1 MRKKKRPIGVDL
13 FAGAGGMTLGFEQGG
28 FDVLA
33 AVEFDPIHCA
43 THEFNFPLWSILCR
57 SMTDITAQEIRDNSA
72 IGDRE
77 IDVVFG
83 GPPCQG
89 FSLMG
94 KRALDD
100 PRNELVFHFMRLVI
114 ELKPLY
120 FVMENVPGIAQ
131 GKHRHFLSEIINNF
145 RANGYDVEENYQVLK
160 ASDYG
165 VPQTRSRLFLFG
177 CREGL
182 PLPTYPGILTA
193 TPTVWDAIG
202 DLPIIENY
210 SELWDSDSAIAP
222 LCRRPIA
229 PYRKPSVYAKKMR
242 GKSPLENNYSSPR
255 KFDDQVL
262 TGSIRT
268 KHNEISMKRFEETKW
283 GEAEKISRFFKL
295 DPNGLCNTLRAGT
308 ASNKGAFTS
317 PRPIHPY
324 KPRCITVR
332 EAARLHSFPDWFR
345 FHVTKWHGFRQV
357 GNSVPPLLGKAVA
370 SEIIRV
376 LGVTPKKHRKKI
388 ELGNEDLLKLKMSQA
403 AQKYGVPSDI
413 IAPRKIVPETGFTI
427 ENLDLVSRQR
437 LETRFLEMPET
448 GFTIENLDLVS
459 RQRP

>member
-1 MRKKKRPIGVDL
+1 MRKKKRPIAVDL

-43 THEFNFPLWSILCR
+43 THEFNFPLCSILCR
-57 SMTDITAQEIRDNSA
+57 SMTDITAQEIRDNSP
-72 IGDRE
+72 IGEQD

-114 ELKPLY
+114 ELNPKY
-120 FVMENVPGIAQ
+120 FVMENVPGIAF
-131 GKHRHFLSEIINNF
+131 GKHRHFLLEIINDF

-165 VPQTRSRLFLFG
+165 VPQTRSRLFLLG
-177 CREGL
+177 SREGL
-182 PLPTYPGILTA
+182 PLPKYPAILPGKP
-193 TPTVWDAIG
+193 PTVWDAIG
-202 DLPIIENY
+202 DLPRIEDY
-210 SELWDSDSAIAP
+210 PELWDSDSAIAS
-222 LCRRPIA
+222 
-229 PYRKPSVYAKKMR
+229 YGKPSVYAKKMR
-242 GKSPLENNYSSPR
+242 GILPLENNYSYPR
-255 KFDDQVL
+255 KFDNQVL

-268 KHNEISMKRFEETKW
+268 KHNEISIQRFKDTKC

-295 DPNGLCNTLRAGT
+295 DQNGLCNTLRAGT

-317 PRPIHPY
+317 PRPIHPHE
-324 KPRCITVR
+324 PRCITVR
-332 EAARLHSFPDWFR
+332 EAARLHSYPDWFR

-357 GNSVPPLLGKAVA
+357 GNSVPPLLAKAVA
-370 SEIIRV
+370 SEIIKV
-376 LGVTPKKHRKKI
+376 LGVTPKKRRKKI
-388 ELGNEDLLKLKMSQA
+388 ELGNEDLLKLNMSQA

-413 IAPRKIVPETGFTI
+413 IAPRKIVPET
-427 ENLDLVSRQR
+427 E
-437 LETRFLEMPET
+437 FLEKIST
-448 GFTIENLDLVS
+448 S
-459 RQRP
+459 